1 MQPTHIMSVPRTM
14 EFVYQTTRPR
24 GLFGSTL
31 LSTMRCITILTVS
44 YDIASIASQEFHRN
58 GQYEIDNL
66 RSLDLIFYLAGAF
79 FFIYSNRCD
88 AGLARLSAEH
98 KITYERLQSLSKDQ
112 HTSKLIL
119 ESKIKEA
126 EIQVWYLDQG
136 NPCTG
141 KSSSLIHTDS
151 ITVNYYPGR
160 SQIYKWRGVSAPS
173 PYCIDHWYLAAL
185 LYCSNWKRSLISAF
199 SMLCRRD

>member
-1 MQPTHIMSVPRTM
+1 M
-14 EFVYQTTRPR
+14 
-24 GLFGSTL
+24 
-31 LSTMRCITILTVS
+31 
-44 YDIASIASQEFHRN
+44 
-58 GQYEIDNL
+58 DNFKG
-66 RSLDLIFYLAGAF
+66 LDLIFYLTGAL

-126 EIQVWYLDQG
+126 EIQVWYLDQD

-160 SQIYKWRGVSAPS
+160 SQIYKGRGHI
-173 PYCIDHWYLAAL
+173 PYYIGHWYLDAL
-185 LYCSNWKRSLISAF
+185 LYCSNWKISSC
-199 SMLCRRD
+199 SMLCRKN

>member
-1 MQPTHIMSVPRTM
+1 MISPSDNTAYPHHVSAKNNEICVSD
-14 EFVYQTTRPR
+14 Y
-24 GLFGSTL
+24 
-31 LSTMRCITILTVS
+31 LTSGPIWEHFAEHYEMYYHS
-44 YDIASIASQEFHRN
+44 YSLKDIASPGSQEFHRN
-58 GQYEIDNL
+58 SQCEMDKLKG
-66 RSLDLIFYLAGAF
+66 LDLIFYLAGAL

-160 SQIYKWRGVSAPS
+160 SQIYKWRGASAPS
-173 PYCIDHWYLAAL
+173 PYYIDHWYLAAL
-185 LYCSNWKRSLISAF
+185 LHCSN
-199 SMLCRRD
+199 

>member
-1 MQPTHIMSVPRTM
+1 MKFCIFAFLMWFPCVITQPTCIMSLPRKM
-14 EFVYQTTRPR
+14 QFVYQTSWPQ
-24 GLFGSTL
+24 GLFGSTML
-31 LSTMRCITILTVS
+31 NSMGCIKHS
-44 YDIASIASQEFHRN
+44 YSLKDIASLASQEFHRN
-58 GQYEIDNL
+58 GQYEMDHL
-66 RSLDLIFYLAGAF
+66 KSLDLIFYLAGAL

-151 ITVNYYPGR
+151 ITVNYSPGR
-160 SQIYKWRGVSAPS
+160 S
-173 PYCIDHWYLAAL
+173 
-185 LYCSNWKRSLISAF
+185 
-199 SMLCRRD
+199 